1 MKPSF
6 DPRVWIVWW
15 VCISI
20 LALTTR
26 TGPAIAAVVLSLI
39 LLGLASGKGRL
50 LLKTI
55 IGLVPFLIMV
65 VLLKTV
71 SGGWAEALVSA
82 ARIFLLISSSV
93 LTLSMGN
100 SRFVIAL
107 RNMRSERLKFL
118 EVPNEVMT
126 DLMKNSLLTVPLVA
140 AELSQ
145 LTEVQRSRGVDI
157 RRGSPVARLKKIG
170 GLAVPLIMRMLE
182 RNRQLSLV
190 SEILGHDP
198 FAKASLYHRLKLS
211 HLDHA
216 AIAGLLSV
224 TLLAVLIKV

>member
-15 VCISI
+15 ACVST

-26 TGPAIAAVVLSLI
+26 TAEAIAVVALSLI
-39 LLGLASGKGRL
+39 LVGLASGKGRL

-55 IGLVPFLIMV
+55 IGLAPFLVMI

-71 SGGWAEALVSA
+71 SDGWAEALVSA
-82 ARIFLLISSSV
+82 TRIFLLISSSV

-118 EVPNEVMT
+118 EVPNEVIT

-140 AELSQ
+140 TELSQ
-145 LTEVQRSRGVDI
+145 LTEVQRARGVDI
-157 RRGSPVARLKKIG
+157 KSGGPITRLKKIG

-198 FAKASLYHRLKLS
+198 FANVSLYHRLKLS
-211 HLDHA
+211 HLDLGT
-216 AIAGLLSV
+216 IAGLALV